1 MQYNQFDS
9 KDMKLTSCQLNNSG
23 IQDRNTIHPMKNL
36 TKKTD
41 KIFSSVVLGMGI
53 LSVLLLASCGGKSKT
68 EDKQEVKRVRV
79 ETLKQ
84 MDINQQVVYAGTV
97 EPFEQ
102 AFISSSTPV
111 RINKIYKE
119 VGDEVRKG
127 DLLVQMDASNFR
139 QAKTQLENL
148 EKEHSRL
155 DTLYK
160 IGSISQQ
167 QLDQMTTQLEV
178 ARTSFENL
186 NENTQLRSPI
196 NGVVTGRY
204 FENGEM
210 FSMSPTA
217 AGRAAILTVMD
228 INPVKVI
235 INVPGDYFVMVNKD
249 IKVSLELDVYKDQT
263 FDGSLHIKYPT
274 IDPATRTFSVELKF
288 PNPDLALRPGMFGR
302 VTMVLG
308 DAERVMV
315 PDRAVM
321 RQTGVNERF
330 VFVVENN
337 KAVRK
342 PIETGRL
349 VGNNLEVLKGLS
361 AGEKVVVAGTA
372 GLLEGMDVEVVQ

>member
-1 MQYNQFDS
+1 
-9 KDMKLTSCQLNNSG
+9 MKRTWCQLNNRG
-23 IQDRNTIHPMKNL
+23 DQDHNTIHPMKNSR
-36 TKKTD
+36 
-41 KIFSSVVLGMGI
+41 KIIRKSFSSITLALGVASI
-53 LSVLLLASCGGKSKT
+53 FLLASCGGKKSEK
-68 EDKQEVKRVRV
+68 DIDEVKKVRV

-84 MDINQQVVYAGTV
+84 MKVNQQVVYAGTV

-102 AFISSSTPV
+102 AFISSSAPV

-119 VGDEVRKG
+119 VGDMVRRG

-139 QAKTQLENL
+139 QAKAQLDNL
-148 EKEHSRL
+148 EKEYNRL
-155 DTLYK
+155 DTLFK
-160 IGSISQQ
+160 VGSISQQ
-167 QLDQMTTQLEV
+167 QLDQMATQLDV
-178 ARTSFENL
+178 ARTSFQNL

-204 FENGEM
+204 FEDGEM

-217 AGRAAILTVMD
+217 AGRAAILTIMD

-249 IKVSLELDVYKDQT
+249 IKVSLELDVYKNQT

-308 DAERVMV
+308 DADRVMV
-315 PDRAVM
+315 PDRAVL
-321 RQTGVNERF
+321 RQTGVNERY

-342 PIETGRL
+342 PVQTGRL
-349 VGNNLEVLKGLS
+349 VGNELEVLNGLN

-372 GLLEGMDVEVVQ
+372 GLLEGMDVEVVE